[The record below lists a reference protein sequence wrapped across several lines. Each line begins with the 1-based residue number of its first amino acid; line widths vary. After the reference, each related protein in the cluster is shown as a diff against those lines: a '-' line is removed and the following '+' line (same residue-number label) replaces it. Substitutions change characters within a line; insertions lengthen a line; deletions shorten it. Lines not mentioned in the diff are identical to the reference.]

1 MAVPQQGSHS
11 SKNEFI
17 TGTPGINA
25 VKIKVRCTDTA
36 YDYLKRCKDNVITDI
51 QFDFD
56 NKRFFEVRD
65 RYGNYFQV
73 IEGFDWFQKNK
84 HCTGGVTGAVIG
96 VTDMEKSMAFYQ
108 LLLGDAGLVYDILE
122 TCQINGASISRRRVL
137 LRKTMSATGA
147 FTRLLGSTD
156 IELVQ
161 LIGESTEHLFRNR
174 YWGDCG
180 FIHICFDVL
189 NMDLLKMMMK
199 EKGYD
204 FTVDSASGFSMQDAA
219 GRFCYIEDPDGTLI
233 ELVQTHKVP
242 VFKKLGW
249 YIHLTK
255 RSSDKPLPN
264 WMVSMLG
271 WNKVK

>member
-1 MAVPQQGSHS
+1 M
-11 SKNEFI
+11 
-17 TGTPGINA
+17 
-25 VKIKVRCTDTA
+25 
-36 YDYLKRCKDNVITDI
+36 
-51 QFDFD
+51 
-56 NKRFFEVRD
+56 
-65 RYGNYFQV
+65 
-73 IEGFDWFQKNK
+73 IEGFDWFQHNK
-84 HCTGGVTGAVIG
+84 HCIGGVSGAIIG

-108 LLLGDAGLVYDILE
+108 LLLVDAGLVYDSIE
-122 TCQINGASISRRRVL
+122 TCLINDVQISRRRVL

-189 NMDLLKMMMK
+189 NMDLLKIMMK
-199 EKGYD
+199 ENGCD

-242 VFKKLGW
+242 VLKKLGW